1 MKRLRLLLI
10 IALTALGAVS
20 CSKHK
25 REKITD
31 PLQQETLR
39 TRDQAVPVDS
49 LFTKSAAAKVASPF
63 ERISFGK
70 LFTESS
76 AAYKESSDKGA
87 RQKYADKLRKE
98 EKLDKEKAEK
108 KAAKADSTALADSR
122 PNLMER
128 IVITGQSLPGE
139 GYSPSLTIYFMIVLL
154 LFVIIFTIRVVK
166 AFFVSPKK
174 Q

>member
-1 MKRLRLLLI
+1 MNRSRLLLI
-10 IALTALGAVS
+10 LVLAVLGSVS

-31 PLQQETLR
+31 PVQQETLR

-70 LFTESS
+70 LITESG

-87 RQKYADKLRKE
+87 REKYAEKLRKE

-108 KAAKADSTALADSR
+108 KAAKADSTALADYH
-122 PNLMER
+122 PNLMQR
-128 IVITGQSLPGE
+128 IVITGQSLPGD
-139 GYSPSLTIYFMIVLL
+139 GYSPSLTIYFAIVLL

-166 AFFVSPKK
+166 AFFVSPK
-174 Q
+174 